1 MMKIPYFMKPPMASD
16 GRRYLS
22 VLLNGACV
30 AITASICAML
40 HSVRRPTALLL
51 VWFVLTLSF
60 QAAAQTTS
68 LPAVVAKALAQA
80 GIPENAAAIYVQ
92 EIGAQRPLIAVGAER
107 AMNPASVIKLLTTYA
122 ALELLGPAYAW
133 TTEAYA
139 AGKISQDVLVGD
151 LVLKGSGDPKL
162 TLENFWLLTRD
173 LRGRG
178 LREIRG
184 DLVLDRGHF
193 AAADVEPAR
202 FDDQPTRPYNTAPD
216 ALLINFKSIRLNFV
230 PDPEART
237 VRIIPE
243 PVLPQVQIVNQ
254 LALDSAPCGDW
265 VARLKLDAQ
274 GAANAARLAF
284 TGSYSRDCGE
294 RVRHFSVLNHQ
305 QYLLGLFTQLWRGEG
320 GVFAGG
326 VRDGTAPPE
335 ARLIASLQS
344 PALAEIV
351 RDINKFSNNVMAR
364 HVFLTLGTAGAGAP
378 ATPEKA
384 NRVIRQWLTGKGLDF
399 PELVL
404 ENGSGLSRIERIS
417 AGNLAQLLLA
427 AFKSAVMPELMA
439 SLPLAAVD
447 GTMRKR
453 LADAELAGQAHIKTG
468 SLTGVRSI
476 GGYVLD
482 NRGRRVVVVMLV
494 NHANAGNAQP
504 VQDALLR
511 WVYHRGD

>member
-1 MMKIPYFMKPPMASD
+1 M
-16 GRRYLS
+16 RRRILA
-22 VLLNGACV
+22 V
-30 AITASICAML
+30 
-40 HSVRRPTALLL
+40 L
-51 VWFVLTLSF
+51 VWLAVLAPLS
-60 QAAAQTTS
+60 AAAQQTA
-68 LPAVVAKALAQA
+68 LPPPVAKALVQS
-80 GIPENAAAIYVQ
+80 GIPESATAFYVQ
-92 EIGAQRPLIAVGAER
+92 EIGAERPLVAVGAER
-107 AMNPASVIKLLTTYA
+107 VMNPASVIKLLTTYA

-133 TTEAYA
+133 TTEVYA
-139 AGKISQDVLVGD
+139 LGKLNEDVLAGD
-151 LVLKGSGDPKL
+151 LVFKGYGDPKL

-173 LRGRG
+173 LRARG

-184 DLVLDRGHF
+184 DLIADRSHYTTAEF
-193 AAADVEPAR
+193 DPAR

-216 ALLINFKSIRLNFV
+216 ALLINFKSIRLSFV
-230 PDPEART
+230 PDPDARA

-243 PVLPQVQIVNQ
+243 PPLPQVQIVNQ
-254 LALDSAPCGDW
+254 LVLDTAPCGDW

-274 GAANAARLAF
+274 GSANAARLAF
-284 TGSYSRDCGE
+284 AGRYSRDCGE

-305 QYLLGLFTQLWRGEG
+305 QYLLGLFTQLWREQG

-326 VRDGTAPPE
+326 VRDGTVPRE
-335 ARLIASLQS
+335 ARLLASLQS

-364 HVFLTLGTAGAGAP
+364 HVFLSLGVAAAGAP

-384 NRVIRQWLTGKGLDF
+384 NRAIRQWLTTKGLQF

-417 AGNLAQLLLA
+417 ANSLAQLLIA

-453 LADAELAGQAHIKTG
+453 LAGAELAGQAHIKTG
-468 SLTGVRSI
+468 SLTGVRAI

-482 NRGRRVVVVMLV
+482 QRGRRVVVVMMV
-494 NHANAGNAQP
+494 NHASAGNAQP
-504 VQDALLR
+504 VQDALLK
-511 WVYHRGD
+511 WVYNRNTE